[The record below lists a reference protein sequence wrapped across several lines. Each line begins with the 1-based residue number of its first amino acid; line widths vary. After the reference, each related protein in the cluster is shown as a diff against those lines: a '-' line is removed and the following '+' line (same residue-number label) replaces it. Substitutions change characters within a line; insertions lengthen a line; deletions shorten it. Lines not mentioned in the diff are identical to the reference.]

1 MSDGVLLVLDGFFF
15 SSRRRHTRSKRDWSS
30 DVCSSDL
37 TRAPPRG
44 AASERVGAGEPWP
57 VARRSRCRRRT
68 RRGGRGRRG
77 RRGRTRR
84 SAASWGTCQG
94 EGPDVRAG
102 EFGGDLEQKREHVA
116 GLLGSDDR
124 VYIPPGAREL
134 GVELSLVVGAHR
146 LHGGGVRRLRGV
158 VAEDSLDGRFA

>member
-1 MSDGVLLVLDGFFF
+1 
-15 SSRRRHTRSKRDWSS
+15 
-30 DVCSSDL
+30 
-37 TRAPPRG
+37 RAPPRG
-44 AASERVGAGEPWP
+44 AASERVGGGEPWP
-57 VARRSRCRRRT
+57 VARRSRYRRRT
-68 RRGGRGRRG
+68 RRGRRG

-84 SAASWGTCQG
+84 SAASWETCQG

-116 GLLGSDDR
+116 GLFGSDDR

-146 LHGGGVRRLRGV
+146 LPGIGVLRLRV
-158 VAEDSLDGRFA
+158 VDNDVRLTGRTAYTDYTSVVEI